1 MGSQQYPHGRN
12 RRPDVQRR
20 RLHGDH
26 ADALE
31 AAKRSW
37 QKLASRVQGSRPPR
51 VPHQNRHREG
61 RPAVQGEH
69 LRHSD
74 TKRFAPFNFNSLF
87 FKRSVNFTAL
97 DMFFF
102 IAM

>member
-1 MGSQQYPHGRN
+1 MGPEQHPHGRD

-31 AAKRSW
+31 AAERSR
-37 QKLASRVQGSRPPR
+37 QELAPRVQGPRPPR

-69 LRHSD
+69 LCHSD
-74 TKRFAPFNFNSLF
+74 PKRYRHP
-87 FKRSVNFTAL
+87 
-97 DMFFF
+97 
-102 IAM
+102 